1 MISSQEIT
9 DIFSILLEGVI
20 SRKPYETKRQNI
32 YKKLGFDT
40 SIGTLILLS
49 LCTCSFLVAYIS
61 QFINSSILPSKA
73 ILLMLFISYFLI
85 FLSLQIPMVYGKVKN
100 TQERT
105 VANFVKNKYQ
115 AEVRDWRIANELAEK
130 SNFNKGVLEI
140 VKIKIQHSVENIE
153 NIAKIKRIAKSIYS
167 VLIVLIIVYAW
178 IPNNVLWNSLNSDN
192 LKISS
197 GILALLSV
205 LVAGIN
211 LVGEL
216 FLESSFQ
223 TEISKLKKCLYLIEQ
238 AKLLIDSRGKND

>member
-9 DIFSILLEGVI
+9 NIFSILLEEVI
-20 SRKPYETKRQNI
+20 SSKPYETKHQNI

-40 SIGTLILLS
+40 SLGTLILLG
-49 LCTCSFLVAYIS
+49 LCICSFLLAYIS
-61 QFINSSILPSKA
+61 QLINSSILPSKA
-73 ILLMLFISYFLI
+73 VLITLFISYFLI
-85 FLSLQIPMVYGKVKN
+85 FLSLQIPIVYDRVKN

-130 SNFNKGVLEI
+130 SNFNKEVLEI
-140 VKIKIQHSVENIE
+140 VKTKIKHSVENTE
-153 NIAKIKRIAKSIYS
+153 DIAKIKRMAKSIYS
-167 VLIVLIIVYAW
+167 ILIVLIIVYAW
-178 IPNNVLWNSLNSDN
+178 IPTNVLWNSLNSDN
-192 LKISS
+192 LKILS

-216 FLESSFQ
+216 FLESSVQ

-238 AKLLIDSRGKND
+238 AKLLIDSRGIND